1 VRRGTRWLIAAAAV
15 ALLGGCNVG
24 YIARGAYEE
33 ARILWNRK
41 PIPQVI
47 ANPELAPEVRNRLET
62 VLAVRD
68 FARDQLGL
76 TVGGAAGVAHVVEIL
91 LQELR
96 AAMSLCGRPTL
107 ASIDKSVLWNH
118 TAF

>member
-1 VRRGTRWLIAAAAV
+1 LGATATLI
-15 ALLGGCNVG
+15 GRP
-24 YIARGAYEE
+24 YIY
-33 ARILWNRK
+33 
-41 PIPQVI
+41 
-47 ANPELAPEVRNRLET
+47 
-62 VLAVRD
+62 
-68 FARDQLGL
+68 GL